1 MKRVFVSVII
11 ILFFINNSTAQKRD
25 IVKYKQN
32 WDKQLVFW
40 GYYLGL
46 NKKDFKIS
54 YNNKNNFTNFTNI
67 SYNGKAP
74 FINVISTSGF
84 DVGLIGDLR
93 LHKNINLRLEPG
105 LSSNTK
111 TLEFT
116 YINGNENVKT
126 REVNGTY
133 LRIPVLLKFSTDRLN
148 NIRPYVIGGV
158 SYDFN
163 FSSNEDNEFD
173 NSTGEFRMTKN
184 NFTYEIGVGVDLYFP
199 YFIFSP
205 SIRGVFAINNELV
218 RDDFDDKSL
227 WTSPID
233 YLGTRGVFI
242 KFAFH

>member
-1 MKRVFVSVII
+1 MKKVFVTT
-11 ILFFINNSTAQKRD
+11 ILCFFILNNSTAQKRD
-25 IVKYKQN
+25 IVQYKQN
-32 WDKQLVFW
+32 WDKQIIYW

-54 YNNKNNFTNFTNI
+54 YLTPDT
-67 SYNGKAP
+67 
-74 FINVISTSGF
+74 FINVTSSSGF
-84 DVGLIGDLR
+84 EVGLIGDLR

-111 TLEFT
+111 ILKFT
-116 YINGNENVKT
+116 HIEGNDNIKT

-133 LRIPVLLKFSTDRLN
+133 LRIPLLLKLSADRLN
-148 NIRPYVIGGV
+148 NMRPYVVGGV

-163 FSSNEDNEFD
+163 FSSNQDNPND
-173 NSTGEFRMTKN
+173 NLDGEFRMTKN
-184 NFTYEIGVGVDLYFP
+184 NFMYEVGVGVDLYLP

-218 RDDFDDKSL
+218 RDADPNSQ
-227 WTSPID
+227 WTGNID
-233 YLGTRGVFI
+233 YFGTRGIFI